1 MRRGFFIALSVSLQ
15 ILFEATVK
23 KVRDMTANV
32 KESKETAVLSK
43 LLNIMEIK
51 IAQLTGSNGLQKQI
65 SELAS
70 EKQQLQQKLL
80 QYEKDATRV
89 PRLEERI
96 KQLEVQGQ
104 EILFKE
110 KQNLE
115 LKIQETS
122 RRISALQD
130 QIEKLKVEKQEK
142 INLAFQ
148 YKLKEINLK
157 KIIAKERDAILEL
170 KGKNQ
175 ELKRTLRRL
184 QRRLLR
190 GGRLRHTQ
198 IQMDNE
204 IIEEGIGDKTD
215 EAVKEQI
222 IALKEEINVREMK
235 IQELEMKNRQL
246 INQLAKSPARDLKLQ
261 VQNLR
266 KEVDLREGK
275 ILQFESER
283 KKLEQQISM
292 LQARITDLQVNF
304 QEQSKIIND
313 RTRKIKDLE
322 TTLRTGIQDK
332 SARGIIVDLQEENKG
347 LREKVRALEKD
358 VRILD
363 RNAFSFK
370 QQVDQ
375 YRAQVQALFKKNR
388 DLLIQLQSGGGVP
401 AATASRGV
409 DMLDEVSE
417 IEMEMKDKDR
427 KIRRMEQRV
436 KDLEQEVEK
445 MRFNMSSRDIKIDEL
460 NNIIDEFKQVMAKA
474 NIKIGIGKKK

>member
-1 MRRGFFIALSVSLQ
+1 
-15 ILFEATVK
+15 
-23 KVRDMTANV
+23 MTANV

-460 NNIIDEFKQVMAKA
+460 NNI
-474 NIKIGIGKKK
+474 

>member
-1 MRRGFFIALSVSLQ
+1 
-15 ILFEATVK
+15 
-23 KVRDMTANV
+23 MTANV

-436 KDLEQEVEK
+436 KPKDPQDGAA
-445 MRFNMSSRDIKIDEL
+445 R
-460 NNIIDEFKQVMAKA
+460 
-474 NIKIGIGKKK
+474 

>member
-1 MRRGFFIALSVSLQ
+1 
-15 ILFEATVK
+15 
-23 KVRDMTANV
+23 MTANV

-474 NIKIGIGKKK
+474 NIKIGIG